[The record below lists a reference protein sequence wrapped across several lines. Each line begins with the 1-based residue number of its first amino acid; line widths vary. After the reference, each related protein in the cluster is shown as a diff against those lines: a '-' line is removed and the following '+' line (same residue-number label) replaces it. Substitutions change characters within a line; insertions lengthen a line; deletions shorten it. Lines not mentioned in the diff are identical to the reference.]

1 MARPK
6 RICMPHLTYHVYSRC
21 IEWKDY
27 MEKEHIKQ
35 IFIDTIRRTQEKY
48 KFELTAYVVMENH
61 FHLVLRT
68 VEGGES
74 ISRIMQYI
82 KARFAERFNR
92 MNSRIGPF
100 WNERFRD
107 IIVEHQ
113 KSPLD
118 YFLWL
123 LWYIA
128 WNPVRKGTAK
138 NPECYPFS
146 SINCYLREIADSKL
160 KITLHEY
167 YQMLGKSFRERHYH
181 FLQAGEIF
189 RFHVMRATPEMN

>member
-1 MARPK
+1 MK
-6 RICMPHLTYHVYSRC
+6 
-21 IEWKDY
+21 E
-27 MEKEHIKQ
+27 EHIKKV
-35 IFIDTIRRTQEKY
+35 FIDTIQRTQEKY
-48 KFELTAYVVMENH
+48 QFELTAYVVMGNH
-61 FHLVLRT
+61 FHLILRT

-92 MNSRIGPF
+92 INSRIGPF

-107 IIVEHQ
+107 TIVEHQ
-113 KSPLD
+113 ESPLD

-123 LWYIA
+123 VWYIA

-138 NPECYPFS
+138 DPESYPFS
-146 SINCYLREIADSKL
+146 SINSYLRSISDSKL

-167 YQMLGKSFRERHYH
+167 YQMLGKSFRERRYH

-189 RFHVMRATPEMN
+189 RTHIMRVTPEVS

>member
-1 MARPK
+1 
-6 RICMPHLTYHVYSRC
+6 
-21 IEWKDY
+21 

-68 VEGGES
+68 VEGGET

-113 KSPLD
+113 ESPLD

-123 LWYIA
+123 LWHIA

-138 NPECYPFS
+138 SPESYPFS
-146 SINCYLREIADSKL
+146 SINCYLREISDSKL

-167 YQMLGKSFRERHYH
+167 YQMLGKSFRERRYY
-181 FLQAGEIF
+181 FLQAGEVF
-189 RFHVMRATPEMN
+189 RLHVMRATPEMS